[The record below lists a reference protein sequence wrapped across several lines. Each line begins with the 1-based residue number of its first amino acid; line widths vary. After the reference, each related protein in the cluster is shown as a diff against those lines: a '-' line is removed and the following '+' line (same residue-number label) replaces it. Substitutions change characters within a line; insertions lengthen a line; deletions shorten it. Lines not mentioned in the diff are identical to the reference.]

1 LYLKLACSGIGQPT
15 GAACDA
21 ELRDPNKI
29 FQSLNK
35 AQLEE
40 LLNDIESYRQ
50 LQEKEHGPFLE
61 FWQAVARC
69 MQGKLLNES
78 YAQSLVLMM
87 PYHFAG

>member
-1 LYLKLACSGIGQPT
+1 LDNRLAL
-15 GAACDA
+15 ACDA
-21 ELRDPNKI
+21 ELRDPNEI

-61 FWQAVARC
+61 FWQA
-69 MQGKLLNES
+69 LLDVCKAS
-78 YAQSLVLMM
+78 Y
-87 PYHFAG
+87 